1 MTLPD
6 QWQGMG
12 REGMKGMPCLVQ
24 QGHHVIYQTYRVH
37 EDEGPTMK
45 MERFAIAAR
54 CLSLPAFQIE
64 EAFVDHGLK
73 FPAERRVY
81 LIEHLLGLSH
91 EIGRIGEGTEGF
103 LPVRIHCQV
112 PGAPRP
118 VREPLPALI
127 TRGRDR
133 GGGVLLGARGEP
145 LTPGGG
151 VGKRKVGGKDL
162 TPEVPESAVS
172 RWVGAEPIQPEEPRS
187 YLKSIA

>member
-54 CLSLPAFQIE
+54 CLSLPAFQIQQ
-64 EAFVDHGLK
+64 AFVDHGLK
-73 FPAERRVY
+73 FSAERRIY
-81 LIEHLLGLSH
+81 LIEHLLGLSY

-103 LPVRIHCQV
+103 LPERINCQA
-112 PGAPRP
+112 PGPDTPGFNRLP
-118 VREPLPALI
+118 PISQHPLA
-127 TRGRDR
+127 GW
-133 GGGVLLGARGEP
+133 ARGFLDALVDP
-145 LTPGGG
+145 PTTARG
-151 VGKRKVGGKDL
+151 
-162 TPEVPESAVS
+162 
-172 RWVGAEPIQPEEPRS
+172 
-187 YLKSIA
+187 